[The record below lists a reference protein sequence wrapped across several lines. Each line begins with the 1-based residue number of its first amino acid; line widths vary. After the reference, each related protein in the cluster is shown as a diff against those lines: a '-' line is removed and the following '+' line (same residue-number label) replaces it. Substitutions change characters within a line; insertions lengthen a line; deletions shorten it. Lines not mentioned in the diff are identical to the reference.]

1 MVLTS
6 LVYKLGLIIKFI
18 FNLLTNIV
26 IYAFNLIK
34 MILFVVNNFIIYPL
48 KVIYNII
55 YYIRYTFELIFNLLE
70 KYFTDTNQNK
80 LIITAILL
88 YILASIYLKNMLV
101 NICRFIFI
109 MISLYFCNKNRQL
122 RNNKNKY

>member
-34 MILFVVNNFIIYPL
+34 MILFVGNNFRIYPL

-55 YYIRYTFELIFNLLE
+55 YYIRYTFELIYKLLE

-88 YILASIYLKNMLV
+88 YILASIYPKNMLI

>member
-6 LVYKLGLIIKFI
+6 LVYKLGLIIKCI
-18 FNLLTNIV
+18 FSLLTNIV

-34 MILFVVNNFIIYPL
+34 MILFVANNFIIYPL

-55 YYIRYTFELIFNLLE
+55 YYIRYTFKLIFKLSE

-88 YILASIYLKNMLV
+88 YILASIYPKNMLI

>member
-6 LVYKLGLIIKFI
+6 LVYKLGLIIKCI
-18 FNLLTNIV
+18 FSLLTNIV

-34 MILFVVNNFIIYPL
+34 MILFVANNFIIYPL

-55 YYIRYTFELIFNLLE
+55 YYIRYTFELIFKLLE

-88 YILASIYLKNMLV
+88 YILASIYPKNILI

>member
-1 MVLTS
+1 MILTS

-34 MILFVVNNFIIYPL
+34 MILFVENNFIIYQL

-55 YYIRYTFELIFNLLE
+55 YYIRYTFKLIFKLSE

-88 YILASIYLKNMLV
+88 YILASIYPKNMLI